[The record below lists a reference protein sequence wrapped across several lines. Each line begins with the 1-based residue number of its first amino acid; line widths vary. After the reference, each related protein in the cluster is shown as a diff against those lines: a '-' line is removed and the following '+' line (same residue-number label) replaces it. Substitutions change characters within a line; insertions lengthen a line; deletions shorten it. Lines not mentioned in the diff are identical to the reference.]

1 MLNLLWGVRAYYF
14 TEEWGTDKTILK
26 VNEIAKELG
35 FVEETDMVINLNAT
49 PANEHG
55 KTNTLRLTTI

>member
-1 MLNLLWGVRAYYF
+1 MLNLLWGVRAYYYAD
-14 TEEWGTDKTILK
+14 EVGTDKTIVR

-35 FVEETDMVINLNAT
+35 FVEESDFVINLNAT
-49 PANEHG
+49 PANESG